1 MIRGAIDFLS
11 SLPTSG
17 VSTHCLFL
25 KNIEDA
31 RRLRKQVTQNF
42 EAADLPVKSDED
54 FGEGKSWA
62 NPGPTV
68 FFLCYRTLR

>member
-1 MIRGAIDFLS
+1 MLNGAIS
-11 SLPTSG
+11 VLPTG

-42 EAADLPVKSDED
+42 EAADLPIKSDED
-54 FGEGKSWA
+54 HRA
-62 NPGPTV
+62 NSRGP
-68 FFLCYRTLR
+68 LASC